1 MERMYFKGENMVLKK
16 ILLTGVLLVLSSTG
30 YARMNIVTTVPDL
43 AFLAQEIGGEYV
55 EVKSLARCEQDPH
68 YLEAKPSLVVLM
80 NKANLVVV
88 NGLELEI
95 AWLPLLLTQSRNPKI
110 QPGNLGYLDVSSGIS
125 VLEKPTGKID
135 RSMGDIHPFG
145 NPHYLLDPRNG
156 LIAALEISNRLSQ
169 IDPEHASDYKKNYQ
183 TVAQRMKQ
191 KISAWQNKSQNLR
204 GKKVISFHTSF
215 SYFFNWMGINMVGT
229 IEPKPGI
236 PPSASHVVSLID
248 LVKNQNVSLILT
260 GHYENT
266 KPGNELSKKTGAK
279 AVVLPLCSENYED
292 NFDSIINKLMGAQ

>member
-1 MERMYFKGENMVLKK
+1 MISESLSVMKK
-16 ILLTGVLLVLSSTG
+16 IILVISLMIVSLTS
-30 YARMNIVTTVPDL
+30 YARVNVVTTIPHL
-43 AFLAQEIGGEYV
+43 ASLVREIGGEYV

-95 AWLPLLLTQSRNPKI
+95 AWLPVLLTQSRNPKI
-110 QPGNLGYLDVSSGIS
+110 QPGNSGYLDVSSGIS

-145 NPHYLLDPRNG
+145 NPHYTLDPRNG
-156 LIAALEISNRLSQ
+156 LIIALEISNRLSQ
-169 IDPEHASDYKKNYQ
+169 IDPEHASNYQKNYQ
-183 TVAQRMKQ
+183 NFAQRIRQ
-191 KISAWQNKSQNLR
+191 KIGAWQGRAQSLR
-204 GKKVISFHTSF
+204 GKKVVSFHTSLI
-215 SYFFNWMGINMVGT
+215 YFFSWLGIKTVAS

-236 PPSASHVVSLID
+236 PASASHVAYLID
-248 LVKNQNVSLILT
+248 LIKDQNISLIIT

-266 KPGNELSKKTGAK
+266 KPGNELAKKTGAK
-279 AVVLPLCSENYED
+279 AIVVPICSENYED
-292 NFDSIINKLMGAQ
+292 NFDRIIHKLGGLE